1 MAASAACK
9 SCPVLRNSRFPWRDC
24 GYLGSPERV
33 TNQAFP
39 LIVCKVGFFGRLF
52 FFKEGKEAEDKEAV
66 GLETEIVERETKS
79 VWCLWS
85 TAEGGW
91 YILCCGV
98 GRSRWWGRK
107 ADEAP
112 RGEGSTPLVFA
123 VFPLVLSMTST
134 AVCF

>member
-9 SCPVLRNSRFPWRDC
+9 SCPVLRNSRFSWRDC

-33 TNQAFP
+33 TNQTFP
-39 LIVCKVGFFGRLF
+39 LIVCKVGFFGRLV
-52 FFKEGKEAEDKEAV
+52 FFKEGKEAENKEAV

-79 VWCLWS
+79 VWCLWG

-91 YILCCGV
+91 DIVCCGV
-98 GRSRWWGRK
+98 GRSQWGQK

-112 RGEGSTPLVFA
+112 RGEGSTPLVFTL
-123 VFPLVLSMTST
+123 FFLWFSP
-134 AVCF
+134 